1 MNLNRLKDLVF
12 SILKD
17 KPMTRNSDRLL
28 YNEVCIELG
37 YDTHLMSAWDM
48 LHNKEM
54 PSTESVGRARRK
66 AQEEHPELRA
76 TQQVAGRRMER
87 YSEYLEFAR
96 GY

>member
-1 MNLNRLKDLVF
+1 MKLNMLKDLVF

-28 YNEVCIELG
+28 YNEVCTELG
-37 YDTHLMSAWDM
+37 YDTHRMTAYEM
-48 LHNKEM
+48 LHNSEM

-76 TQQVAGRRMER
+76 TPQVADRRQER
-87 YSEYLEFAR
+87 YSEFLEFVR

>member
-1 MNLNRLKDLVF
+1 MKLNMLKDLVF

-28 YNEVCIELG
+28 YNEVCTELG
-37 YDTHLMSAWDM
+37 YDTHRMTAYEM
-48 LHNKEM
+48 LHNSEM

-76 TQQVAGRRMER
+76 TPQVADRRQER
-87 YSEYLEFAR
+87 YSEFLEFVT

>member
-1 MNLNRLKDLVF
+1 MKLNMLKDLVF

-28 YNEVCIELG
+28 YNEVCTELG
-37 YDTHLMSAWDM
+37 YDTHRMTAYEM
-48 LHNKEM
+48 LHNSEM

-76 TQQVAGRRMER
+76 TPQVADRRQEP
-87 YSEYLEFAR
+87 YSEFLEFVR